1 MATPQSLIHG
11 SARPREVFSALA
23 LTGLVF
29 LHVWELPQLAAAHG
43 GFSFVVAWLLC
54 FALLGLP
61 LVLMQLM
68 LGRRSRRSPIEGM
81 AFLTREADAPRFWR
95 GAAWGSALASLLALA
110 VIALLAGG
118 SINFL
123 ARELQLVDGT
133 VQTVTASGMVW
144 PLGTGTLFLL
154 AAGLN
159 LLQPAQRS
167 LLVLIGLVLVLALL
181 LLAAVAGSSTAASLY
196 QPGRLVLTDWRE
208 ALRLALYS
216 VGGGAGVVW
225 IGGMQMARESSLAR
239 LGLATVLLHAVLAVL
254 LLFALAPFVAA
265 AQANAHGET
274 LQIVP
279 TGAVVWVLMLALVLA
294 STLVLALV
302 SEPLL
307 FWLSEKKLARLPS
320 ALLVF
325 VPAAAVAEAV
335 WFFGGAVGVQQLLA
349 CLGLLLLL
357 VLLGLALFAGWVMK
371 ISQVRKELA
380 LPNEGLYNLWRVAV
394 RIALPLSVLWVL
406 SGYFL

>member
-1 MATPQSLIHG
+1 MATQSLIHG
-11 SARPREVFSALA
+11 SARPREVFAALA

-29 LHVWELPQLAAAHG
+29 LHVWELPKLAAEHG

-54 FALLGLP
+54 FSLLGLP

-81 AFLTREADAPRFWR
+81 AYLTREADAPRFWR
-95 GAAWGSALASLLALA
+95 ASAWGSALASLLALA

-123 ARELQLVDGT
+123 ARELELVDGT
-133 VQTVTASGMVW
+133 VQAVTSSGIVL
-144 PLGTGTLFLL
+144 PLGTGLLFLL
-154 AAGLN
+154 TAGLS
-159 LLQPAQRS
+159 LLKPAQRS

-181 LLAAVAGSSTAASLY
+181 LVAALAGSGTAASLY
-196 QPGRLVLTDWRE
+196 QPGRLVVTDWRE

-216 VGGGAGVVW
+216 VGAGAGVIW
-225 IGGMQMARESSLAR
+225 IGGMQMPTVNSLAR
-239 LGLATVLLHAVLAVL
+239 LGVATVLLHAVLAVL

-279 TGAVVWVLMLALVLA
+279 TGTVVWVLLLALVLA
-294 STLVLALV
+294 SLLSMMLVA
-302 SEPLL
+302 EPLL
-307 FWLSEKKLARLPS
+307 YFLAEKKLPRLP
-320 ALLVF
+320 AVLVVF
-325 VPAAAVAEAV
+325 LPAAAVAEAV
-335 WFFGGAVGVQQLLA
+335 WFFGGATGVQQLLA
-349 CLGLLLLL
+349 WLGFLLLL
-357 VLLGLALFAGWVMK
+357 VLFGLAVFAGWVMK
-371 ISQVRKELA
+371 ISHARKELA